1 VRTRN
6 IGIGL
11 VGALMGALV
20 LAGGCGGGNARLD
33 AHEYVHETSAVCAH
47 ANRTIARITSP
58 HFNLAIHLS
67 STTARVVTVHRESLD
82 ALRDLR
88 PPKAYEAT
96 AKVWIALVDQSVDE
110 LDAMRA
116 AIRDGDQTA
125 ALAYAN
131 KATLLDARSRAIARE
146 QGITPCKVPE
156 LTA

>member
-1 VRTRN
+1 MRTGT

-11 VGALMGALV
+11 VGALVGALV

-33 AHEYVHETSAVCAH
+33 AREYVHESSAVCAH

-58 HFNLAIHLS
+58 DFNLAIHLS
-67 STTARVVTVHRESLD
+67 STTARVVEIHRESVD

-88 PPKAYEAT
+88 PPKDYEGT
-96 AKVWIALVDQSVDE
+96 AALWIALVDQSVDE
-110 LDAMRA
+110 LDAMRSA
-116 AIRDGDQTA
+116 MRDGDRTA
-125 ALAYAN
+125 ALAYAE
-131 KATLLDARSRAIARE
+131 KATLLDARSRAIARK